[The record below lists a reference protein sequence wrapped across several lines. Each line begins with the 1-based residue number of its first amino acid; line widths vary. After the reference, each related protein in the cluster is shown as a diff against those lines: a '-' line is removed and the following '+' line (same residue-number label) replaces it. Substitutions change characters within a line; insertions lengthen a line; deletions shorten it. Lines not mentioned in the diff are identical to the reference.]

1 MVRKSI
7 KVWGIACFQAKLDAE
22 FSSYPENLDRLT
34 KGSEYH
40 RNAFHR
46 LDRYLHADRFLR
58 LEPSPGPEWTSR
70 R

>member
-34 KGSEYH
+34 KDSEYH
-40 RNAFHR
+40 RNALRRLHR
-46 LDRYLHADRFLR
+46 CLHANCVLR
-58 LEPSPGPEWTSR
+58 LERSPGP
-70 R
+70 